1 MFESKSFHI
10 FPRVT
15 IVISF
20 NQMSVSIFTLFLTI
34 NAAVWEVETHL
45 GCLC

>member
-1 MFESKSFHI
+1 MFESKNFHI

-20 NQMSVSIFTLFLTI
+20 NQMLRSILTLFMTI